1 MIWTNKNAADNK
13 IASLS
18 YKPYACFRRDIK
30 DLSYIIIRY
39 KEVYLWLLSMIHLPL
54 VCKLTGTA
62 CTRLPSTFTHTQA
75 ETIPVRDASTLDNL
89 CRKYEQQRLGLRSR
103 IIRKENVFF
112 RIIQIQNLNKTCVK
126 MLTQKPTIGGEERG
140 GSGYSLERG
149 AADLFRVRVFLTRL
163 AFNLIKPSY
172 LQTIYKNPNNM
183 KVISNQIIIIFD
195 PIKFHPYH
203 IISIIN
209 SYLITRSL
217 HN

>member
-1 MIWTNKNAADNK
+1 MLQKR
-13 IASLS
+13 
-18 YKPYACFRRDIK
+18 YKRFIIYN
-30 DLSYIIIRY
+30 IIRY

-54 VCKLTGTA
+54 VCKLTETA
-62 CTRLPSTFTHTQA
+62 CTRLPSTFTHTSRNYSGQGCQYPRQPLPKIRIA
-75 ETIPVRDASTLDNL
+75 TSRFEISNNTK
-89 CRKYEQQRLGLRSR
+89 RKTF
-103 IIRKENVFF
+103 FF
-112 RIIQIQNLNKTCVK
+112 RIIQIQNLNKICVK
-126 MLTQKPTIGGEERG
+126 MLTQKPTIGGEERS

-149 AADLFRVRVFLTRL
+149 AADLFRVRVFLTGL

-203 IISIIN
+203 IISLIN